1 MFPLWNFFLEKKQFS
16 AILVAGLVGLG
27 VYCAAIIPKE
37 AQPAINIPVGSVTVT
52 FPGASATDVESLV
65 TNPLEEQIVNIG
77 DIDTLTSTSKD
88 GVSSIRVQFDASA
101 NINQSIQELRD
112 AVAKVTPTL
121 PSEINTPTV
130 SQVNYNDR
138 PILSISVSGDLPQT
152 QLSDLGQT
160 LINELESVPGVS
172 EVDVSGIPV
181 REVDIIVNKNAL
193 ATHGLKLT
201 DVITAIA
208 NSNASLPAGNIT
220 MNGVNYDVNFQGNIS
235 DPNQIGDIAV
245 AAKDGA
251 TIYLR
256 DIALIS
262 DGLASATT
270 YSRVSVA
277 SAPANQAMTLLVYE
291 QTGGSVTNIANGV
304 KNEIKDLQQS
314 SLAGL
319 TVLIAPSTDQ
329 GVQVSTQLGAL
340 VQTGIETILL
350 IIAILF
356 LTIGWREAIVAA
368 LSIPLSFLI
377 AFAGLYAM
385 GFTLNLISLFA
396 LILAVGI
403 LVDSG
408 IVITEAIH
416 ARMSLYGN
424 TLDAARAS
432 LKEYAWPLIAGTATT
447 IAVFIPLMYLT
458 GTTGRFISNVPAT
471 IIIVLI
477 ASIFVALGVV
487 PLIAITFTNLERNRL
502 EKWQEEWTHKIRAWY
517 VKKLRILLL
526 NRRVQNIFIG
536 TLIVLFI
543 AALILPLKGFIQT
556 SFFPQTNQDYVY
568 VNIQKPPGTDL
579 AETDLVTREVE
590 ELLYSD
596 KDVASFVTS
605 VGASSSFGGSSNS
618 TSGSNQANI
627 TVNLYPGHTK
637 SSTQIQTEL
646 SKLLTPIK
654 DADIQVLQPSSG
666 PGSGAPIQIQF
677 TGNNLD
683 ELVAAADSASQY
695 LSTISGAS
703 NITTTTKNNGTE
715 FVLSIDRAKATALGL
730 TTEQVAQTL
739 RAAVN
744 GTIATTIEQPLQN
757 INVVVK
763 LNLNTDY
770 TDPSNTNEATIDS
783 IDNISIQTPTGSVLL
798 GSILTSSLGNSNAS
812 IAHLNEQ
819 RIETVSAYP
828 SANTTASAIVTAFQ
842 KGLPSLHLPSDV
854 SITYGG
860 DAQSINQSFSQLFL
874 CLLVGLIAM
883 FMILILAFN
892 SIHDTIQLILII
904 PLSLIG
910 ILFGLAATHQTLSF
924 PVFLG
929 FVALG
934 GVIVNHA
941 IILTDSMVNMAKEDP
956 GKPKIDVALESASS
970 RLRPIFLTTA
980 TTVIGMVPLEIAGG
994 TFGPLAFT
1002 VMFGLSF
1009 AICLTLV
1016 LLPTLFYRS
1025 EMRKERKALKKH
1037 EDDQLGRDK
1046 S

>member
-1 MFPLWNFFLEKKQFS
+1 MFPLWNFFLKRKQFS
-16 AILVAGLVGLG
+16 TILIVGLVALGL
-27 VYCAAIIPKE
+27 YCVALIPKE
-37 AQPAINIPVGSVTVT
+37 ASPTINIPVGNVTVT
-52 FPGASATDVESLV
+52 FPGASAEDVESLV

-88 GVSSIRVQFDASA
+88 GVSSIRVQFDANA
-101 NINQSIQELRD
+101 DINQSIQSLEQ
-112 AVAKVTPTL
+112 AVAKVVPQL

-130 SQVNYNDR
+130 GQVNYNDR

-152 QLSDLGQT
+152 QLATLGQT
-160 LINELESVPGVS
+160 LTTDLEGVQGVS
-172 EVDVSGIPV
+172 SVSVSGIPV
-181 REVDIIVNKNAL
+181 PEVDVVVDKNAL
-193 ATHGLKLT
+193 ATQGLRLT

-220 MNGVNYDVNFQGNIS
+220 MTGVNYDVDFKGNIT
-235 DPNQIGDIAV
+235 DPNQIGDIALTN
-245 AAKDGA
+245 KNGA

-262 DGLASATT
+262 NGLASATT
-270 YSRVSVA
+270 YSRVSV
-277 SAPANQAMTLLVYE
+277 SGAPANQAMTLLVYE
-291 QTGGSVTNIANGV
+291 QTGGNVTIIANAV
-304 KNEIKDLQQS
+304 KAEMKSLQET

-340 VQTGIETILL
+340 VDTGCITILL

-356 LTIGWREAIVAA
+356 LTIGWRESIVAA
-368 LSIPLSFLI
+368 LSIPLSFTI
-377 AFAGLYAM
+377 AFAGLYFG

-416 ARMSLYGN
+416 ARMNVYGS
-424 TLDAARAS
+424 TLEAARVS
-432 LKEYAWPLIAGTATT
+432 LKEYGWPLIAGTMTT
-447 IAVFIPLMYLT
+447 VAVFVPLMYLT

-477 ASIFVALGVV
+477 ASIFVALGIV
-487 PLIAITFTNLERNRL
+487 PLIATMFTNLERNAL
-502 EKWQEEWTHKIRAWY
+502 EKKQEEYTAKIQIWY
-517 VKKLRILLL
+517 VKKLRILLE
-526 NRRVQNIFIG
+526 NRRHQNIFIWI
-536 TLIVLFI
+536 LVVLFV
-543 AALILPLKGFIQT
+543 AAIILPLRGYLPV

-579 AETDLVTREVE
+579 AMTDLSTREVE
-590 ELLYSD
+590 ELLYTD
-596 KDVASFVTS
+596 KDIASFVTA

-618 TSGSNQANI
+618 SSGSNQANI
-627 TVNLYPGHTK
+627 TVNLYPGHKK
-637 SSTQIQTEL
+637 SSTQVQAEL
-646 SKLLTPIK
+646 SKLLSPIK
-654 DADIQVLQPSSG
+654 DTDIQVLQPSSG

-677 TGNNLD
+677 TGNNLN
-683 ELVAAADSASQY
+683 ELVAAADTSAQY
-695 LSTISGAS
+695 LSTVPGVS

-715 FVLSIDRAKATALGL
+715 FVLTINRAKATALGL
-730 TTEQVAQTL
+730 TESEIAQIL

-744 GTIATTIEQPLQN
+744 GSIATTIDQPLQN

-763 LNLNTDY
+763 LDLNPNY
-770 TDPSNTNEATIDS
+770 TDPSNTNQTTMDS
-783 IDNISIQTPTGSVLL
+783 IDNISIQTPSGSVLL
-798 GSILTSSLGNSNAS
+798 GSILSDSLGNSNAS

-819 RIETVSAYP
+819 RIETISAYP
-828 SANTTASAIVTAFQ
+828 TANTTAGVVVTAFQ
-842 KGLPSLHLPSDV
+842 KGLPSLHFPSDV
-854 SITYGG
+854 VVSYGG
-860 DAQSINQSFSQLFL
+860 DAQSISQSFGQLFI
-874 CLLVGLIAM
+874 CLIVGLLAM

-892 SIHDTIQLILII
+892 SIHDTIQLLLLI

-910 ILFGLAATHQTLSF
+910 ILFGLTITHQTLSF

-941 IILTDSMVNMAKEDP
+941 IILTDSMVKRVKAEPDKA
-956 GKPKIDVALESASS
+956 KIDITLEAASS

-980 TTVIGMVPLEIAGG
+980 TTVIGMIPLEISGG
-994 TFGPLAFT
+994 EFGPLAFT

-1016 LLPTLFYRS
+1016 LLPVLFYRS
-1025 EMRKERKALKKH
+1025 EIKKERKIMEKAQGNL
-1037 EDDQLGRDK
+1037 
-1046 S
+1046 ST